1 MPLTRHLYEIDEC
14 VSALQLC
21 IRNGWPRALFWL
33 WELIV
38 SQEEELALKTLTDLW
53 LLRGGGY
60 DPYWYQADTWSERYL
75 RLSAAIRNANSLNTE
90 RFLQVTAAMPVRP
103 SVTPRPATAKVAVRR
118 KQLAAAFVA
127 SLDPSEQ
134 ADAANFWISFDSACR
149 QHSRTDAFWLL
160 QAAQHQLSADA
171 IWSALEISARGPIA
185 LKEII
190 QDLRT
195 AASPHPVQQ
204 ILYQAAATLILCTP
218 SKEHEAMLQQPPDL
232 RIKTAEQDWAS
243 WTVTAGRRQA
253 RMYAIPA
260 DALHTETTRG
270 SMEYKYTNIGDV
282 REPVPLLSEGCTFW
296 QKALKAHGIIT
307 DEETGATEFPD
318 DDVLESFYEI
328 HFPDDIPDEWSK
340 ADQEKSHGR
349 GCKANAAPAPP
360 GPQLREEPVEQ
371 RAWNI
376 GIHVRG

>member
-38 SQEEELALKTLTDLW
+38 SQEEKLALKTLTDLW
-53 LLRGGGY
+53 LHRGGGY
-60 DPYWYQADTWSERYL
+60 DPYWYQADTWPERYL
-75 RLSAAIRNANSLNTE
+75 RLSAAVRSAAGLNAE
-90 RFLQVTAAMPVRP
+90 RFLQITAAMPVRP
-103 SVTPRPATAKVAVRR
+103 SVTPRPASIKAAARR
-118 KQLAAAFVA
+118 KEKATAFVA
-127 SLDPSEQ
+127 SLDPSEKI
-134 ADAANFWISFDSACR
+134 DAAKFWISFDSACR

-160 QAAQHQLSADA
+160 QAAQHQMSADA
-171 IWSALEISARGPIA
+171 IWSALEIAARGPIA

-190 QDLRT
+190 HDLRT

-204 ILYQAAATLILCTP
+204 ILYQAAVTLILCTP
-218 SKEHEAMLQQPPDL
+218 SAEHEAMLQAPQDL
-232 RIKTAEQDWAS
+232 RLKSAEQDWIS
-243 WTVTAGRRQA
+243 WAAVAGRRQA
-253 RMYAIPA
+253 RLHAIPA

-270 SMEYKYTNIGDV
+270 AMAPKYTNIGDV
-282 REPVPLLSEGCTFW
+282 REPIPLLSEGCTFW
-296 QKALKAHGIIT
+296 QEALKTHGIIT

-318 DDVLESFYEI
+318 DDMLETFYARY
-328 HFPDDIPDEWSK
+328 FPDDIPDEWSK
-340 ADQEKSHGR
+340 QDQEKSHGR
-349 GCKANAAPAPP
+349 GCLAKAPPAPP
-360 GPQLREEPVEQ
+360 GPQLREESVEQ